1 MAVSLCARECVGLG
15 WLWERIRR
23 NPSLTPLS
31 CSYCGTT
38 GPTRTHAL
46 VPPQHI
52 RVGWEQ
58 LLTTIARTINE
69 VENQILTRDAKGIS
83 QEQMQEFRASFNHF
97 DKVSG
102 SLSPRLPSFPAVT
115 SHPAPSVFTSVC
127 LFASQSLSI
136 RGHSR
141 AGRDPASLRRK
152 GNPWLCPW
160 GCASPPTCQGNP
172 EGTSASTPRDPRQ
185 THRQMPA
192 PPGIPDTHTHRHR
205 QVPAPPGIQDT
216 HTHTHCS

>member
-15 WLWERIRR
+15 WHWERVRR

-38 GPTRTHAL
+38 GPARTHAL

-102 SLSPRLPSFPAVT
+102 SLSPRLPLHRFNPW
-115 SHPAPSVFTSVC
+115 
-127 LFASQSLSI
+127 I
-136 RGHSR
+136 RKI
-141 AGRDPASLRRK
+141 PWRRK
-152 GNPWLCPW
+152 WQ
-160 GCASPPTCQGNP
+160 PTPVFLLGK
-172 EGTSASTPRDPRQ
+172 S
-185 THRQMPA
+185 HRQRSLV
-192 PPGIPDTHTHRHR
+192 GCR
-205 QVPAPPGIQDT
+205 
-216 HTHTHCS
+216 S

>member
-15 WLWERIRR
+15 WHWERVRR

-38 GPTRTHAL
+38 GPARTHAL

-102 SLSPRLPSFPAVT
+102 SLSPRLPSLPAVT

-127 LFASQSLSI
+127 LFTSRSLSI

-141 AGRDPASLRRK
+141 VDRDPASLRRRK

-160 GCASPPTCQGNP
+160 GCVSSPTCQGNP
-172 EGTSASTPRDPRQ
+172 ERTSASTLGIQDRQ
-185 THRQMPA
+185 TSRQVPA
-192 PPGIPDTHTHRHR
+192 PPRIQDRQTHR

-216 HTHTHCS
+216 HTHCS